1 MKLRANLDHRMTKIE
16 HRLIK
21 MTSLVEES
29 IARSMKSLID
39 NDDQMALS
47 VVEDDRVVDQLELSI
62 EKNCIN
68 VISLQQPIATDLRE
82 VTAVLKIITDLERIG
97 DYAVNIA
104 KIQISF
110 ARPMDEEGRFL
121 ESMGDTVRVML
132 QKALSSFIDKDPE
145 LAREAALMDQLVDD
159 SYEEFYKH
167 QLDLLKKDV
176 SSTGDL
182 VPLLFIGRY
191 LERVGD
197 HIVNMCERIIY
208 MVEGIYE
215 YY

>member
-167 QLDLLKKDV
+167 QLDLLKKDD
-176 SSTGDL
+176 SSTEDL